1 MLISLFV
8 DSNIREDDS
17 IVEVLVVKDKLKR
30 FRELDKYVPVNRVYV
45 LTTEVTFIVL
55 SRFVKIESCCEP
67 LKMHLWIGEFFYMEA
82 FQ

>member
-30 FRELDKYVPVNRVYV
+30 FRELDK
-45 LTTEVTFIVL
+45 
-55 SRFVKIESCCEP
+55 
-67 LKMHLWIGEFFYMEA
+67 
-82 FQ
+82 